1 MNLINPLLPRLIAL
15 WAALL
20 LVFPLAAAPQPNIL
34 FVLTDDQRADTIGAL
49 GNDHISTPRLDE
61 LVRAGTT
68 FTRTYCMG
76 SRQGAVCVPSRAM
89 IYTGRTLF
97 RVKDNLDGQP
107 TWPEKFGQAGY
118 RTFLTGKWH
127 NQGASAVRSFKEAR
141 AVFLGGMG
149 HPFSLPVQDFDGKG
163 AFTPKRTE
171 AKHSVVQFTDAA
183 VEFLKRQKAGEPFL
197 ACVAF
202 NLPHDPRV
210 SLPESLAPYDA
221 NPPPLPANFL
231 PVHPFDNG
239 WMTGRDEA
247 LAPWPRTP
255 EIVQRHLAEY
265 YGCVSLVDEQVGRL
279 LDTLRERGL
288 YDNTLIVFTSDHGLA
303 IGSHGL
309 FGKQNLYEHSMRAP
323 LIFAGPGIPKDKRA
337 DAFSYLFDIFPT
349 LGELAGLAAPAGV
362 EGLSLAPVIRGAKP
376 AVRDSVFT
384 SFMNVHRAVR
394 DDRWKLIVYPQINR
408 AQLFDLRA
416 DPDELRDVSASQPAE
431 VARLTA
437 LLKEHQAQFGDTQP
451 LRSETPKPSEF
462 KPPASKVPLDL

>member
-1 MNLINPLLPRLIAL
+1 MKFVHSLAL
-15 WAALL
+15 GLCLTSAAS
-20 LVFPLAAAPQPNIL
+20 AAPRPNIL
-34 FVLTDDQRADTIGAL
+34 FILTDDQRADTLGAL

-61 LVRAGTT
+61 LVRSGTT

-76 SRQGAVCVPSRAM
+76 SQQAAVCVPSRAM

-97 RVKDNLDGQP
+97 RVKDNLDGQS

-127 NQGASAVRSFKEAR
+127 NQGPSALRSFKEAK

-163 AFTPKRTE
+163 AFTAKRTE

-197 ACVAF
+197 ACVAY

-210 SLPESLAPYDA
+210 SLPEHLAPYDA
-221 NPPPLPANFL
+221 NPPPVPANYL

-247 LAPWPRTP
+247 LAPWPRAS
-255 EIVQRHLAEY
+255 ELVQRHLAEY

-309 FGKQNLYEHSMRAP
+309 MGKQNLYEHSMRAP
-323 LIFAGPGIPKDKRA
+323 LILCGPGVPKDKRS

-349 LGELAGLAAPAGV
+349 LGELVGVAAP
-362 EGLSLAPVIRGAKP
+362 EGNEGRSLVPFLRGTNAPVRP
-376 AVRDSVFT
+376 AIFT
-384 SFMNVHRAVR
+384 AFMDVQRAVR
-394 DDRWKLIVYPQINR
+394 EERWKVIIYPQINR
-408 AQLFDLRA
+408 TQLFDLQA
-416 DPDELRDVSASQPAE
+416 DPDELKDVAAAHQAE
-431 VARLTA
+431 VRRLTA
-437 LLKEHQAQFGDTQP
+437 TLEQWQARLGDTLL
-451 LRSETPKPSEF
+451 LRSEKPRSEVFAPPKP
-462 KPPASKVPLDL
+462 KMDL

>member
-1 MNLINPLLPRLIAL
+1 MKRIAL
-15 WAALL
+15 TLL
-20 LVFPLAAAPQPNIL
+20 FTLGLGATALAAPRPNIL
-34 FVLTDDQRADTIGAL
+34 LLFTDDQRADTIGAL

-61 LVRAGTT
+61 LVRSGTT
-68 FTRTYCMG
+68 FTRAYCMG
-76 SRQGAVCVPSRAM
+76 SQQGAVCVPSRAM
-89 IYTGRTLF
+89 LYTGRTLF

-107 TWPEKFGQAGY
+107 TWPEAFGKAGY

-127 NQGASAVRSFKEAR
+127 NQGPSALRSFREGK

-171 AKHSVVQFTDAA
+171 AKHSVMQFTDAA
-183 VEFLKRQKAGEPFL
+183 IEFLQRQKAGEPFL

-210 SLPESLAPYDA
+210 SLPEHLALYDA
-221 NPPPLPANFL
+221 NAPPLPANFL

-247 LAPWPRTP
+247 LAPWPRP
-255 EIVQRHLAEY
+255 ADNVQRQLAEY
-265 YGCVSLVDEQVGRL
+265 YACVSLLDEQVGRI

-288 YDNTLIVFTSDHGLA
+288 RDNTLVVFTSDHGLA
-303 IGSHGL
+303 LGSHGL
-309 FGKQNLYEHSMRAP
+309 MGKQNLYEHSMRAP
-323 LIFAGPGIPKDKRA
+323 LVFAGPGIPQDQRR
-337 DAFSYLFDIFPT
+337 DAFAYLLDIFPT

-384 SFMNVHRAVR
+384 SFMQVQRAVR
-394 DDRWKLIVYPQINR
+394 DNRWKLIVYPQINR
-408 AQLFDLRA
+408 VQLFDLRA
-416 DPDELRDVSASQPAE
+416 DPDELKDVSAANTDE
-431 VARLTA
+431 VTRLTA
-437 LLKEHQAQFGDTQP
+437 LLKDWQGKLGDTQP
-451 LRSETPKPSEF
+451 LRSEKPKSAVFTP
-462 KPPASKVPLDL
+462 PPRTEKKDL